1 MRLCIFYEKVFGA
14 GQRVTL
20 CLACYLGS
28 ALTSRLLQIH
38 KKKRKV
44 ASYSHKI
51 GNFLCYGGRESIT
64 REVPPQQ
71 LSS

>member
-38 KKKRKV
+38 KKRGKLPLIAIRLV
-44 ASYSHKI
+44 IFFAM
-51 GNFLCYGGRESIT
+51 GRESIT